1 MPPKSNLPKASQKKA
16 KTRVNFGANS
26 TPRKRKA
33 SPAGDTEAEPSASS
47 SKRPRTDTSTSG
59 SRTAG
64 DSISTGTG
72 AGPSSTTSGAGATN
86 NDGSSGSAV
95 ADTPAKRARNR
106 WGISPADVPAEAK
119 MTQRAFQRF
128 IRGLCGLLTQADVLP
143 SAINAQKHYDRRFKD
158 ADDYRLQMRALVDE
172 SRTAVS
178 EAKALATKLVRDAK
192 RVAGPIAN
200 DIARIP
206 ELHLATVFTM
216 ILKTGLKGFCP
227 DLEGPVQST
236 YNQIHRHL
244 AVSGFQFLAASFAL
258 AALDVNMKVAENTE
272 LLGDM
277 YDNYTYGT
285 LAQKTKMERR
295 RPGSLGQSLK
305 HGVEYKARGRLCKVR
320 SEMATRLELRKPVQ
334 RMTYVQEAHSD
345 DEDGNV
351 REKPGR
357 NPVVGEFFVNELD
370 PEAEHY
376 RKRNAKGGQKEPKK
390 RIRSNPLRPA
400 SDIGM
405 ILPPDVPI
413 DFFTPEFYN
422 ALTLEERARYA
433 YTGVAFPLAEFVF
446 ADAHKEW
453 RTMGRKDF
461 MAKYGDDVLKQYNV
475 PSPEEIDAIPD
486 TDVEDEEEIELNLQD
501 TDDDEMDI
509 DEDGAQDVDDDTEV

>member
-1 MPPKSNLPKASQKKA
+1 M
-16 KTRVNFGANS
+16 
-26 TPRKRKA
+26 
-33 SPAGDTEAEPSASS
+33 
-47 SKRPRTDTSTSG
+47 
-59 SRTAG
+59 
-64 DSISTGTG
+64 
-72 AGPSSTTSGAGATN
+72 
-86 NDGSSGSAV
+86 
-95 ADTPAKRARNR
+95 
-106 WGISPADVPAEAK
+106 
-119 MTQRAFQRF
+119 
-128 IRGLCGLLTQADVLP
+128 QADVLP
-143 SAINAQKHYDRRFKD
+143 SAINAQKHYDRCFKD

-305 HGVEYKARGRLCKVR
+305 HGVEYKARGRVR
-320 SEMATRLELRKPVQ
+320 LL
-334 RMTYVQEAHSD
+334 
-345 DEDGNV
+345 
-351 REKPGR
+351 
-357 NPVVGEFFVNELD
+357 FF
-370 PEAEHY
+370 Y
-376 RKRNAKGGQKEPKK
+376 
-390 RIRSNPLRPA
+390 
-400 SDIGM
+400 
-405 ILPPDVPI
+405 
-413 DFFTPEFYN
+413 
-422 ALTLEERARYA
+422 
-433 YTGVAFPLAEFVF
+433 FPCCSLF
-446 ADAHKEW
+446 
-453 RTMGRKDF
+453 
-461 MAKYGDDVLKQYNV
+461 
-475 PSPEEIDAIPD
+475 
-486 TDVEDEEEIELNLQD
+486 
-501 TDDDEMDI
+501 
-509 DEDGAQDVDDDTEV
+509 